1 MKEITEK
8 FDVTKI
14 TNLRPMED
22 TFKRKKTSHRLE
34 KLYAKKK
41 FDKELLFQL
50 YKNLL
55 KLNSKKIKQ
64 AKT

>member
-41 FDKELLFQL
+41 LIRNFYFS
-50 YKNLL
+50 YI
-55 KLNSKKIKQ
+55 KIS
-64 AKT
+64 